1 VADIFREIDEDLRR
15 ESAERI
21 WRKYGTVIIAAI
33 VVVMLAAVGWVGWR
47 EWRESRLGENGVVL
61 AQALDASDS
70 GQTERATAM
79 LETLA
84 AEGSGA
90 YPLLARFNLAAAS
103 VESGDTAGAL
113 DIYRSIADDSNT
125 PAPYRDLAVV
135 LLALHG
141 LQTVDPNEMIGRLE
155 PLRQNS
161 PLRPTA
167 TELTAL
173 LQHRAGDDV
182 KARETL
188 ASLLEDPAIPPAMR
202 DRVTRL
208 HRIFG
213 GQPMNT
219 VAG

>member
-1 VADIFREIDEDLRR
+1 
-15 ESAERI
+15 
-21 WRKYGTVIIAAI
+21 
-33 VVVMLAAVGWVGWR
+33 MLAAVGWVGWR
-47 EWRESRLGENGVVL
+47 EWRESRLGEDGVVL

-161 PLRPTA
+161 PLRP
-167 TELTAL
+167 
-173 LQHRAGDDV
+173 
-182 KARETL
+182 
-188 ASLLEDPAIPPAMR
+188 
-202 DRVTRL
+202 
-208 HRIFG
+208 
-213 GQPMNT
+213 
-219 VAG
+219 